1 MHAPYDQLDDDF
13 AVSLSLV
20 SNRSFLQSLRL
31 TPCFVKRTQLLL
43 IVQRGSRVTYSPKV
57 TGEGEREGRGG
68 EEEEEEGGGADV
80 TSRTSD
86 YDQTVLFGQIL
97 LRLIRGFV

>member
-1 MHAPYDQLDDDF
+1 MISRFRCRSFPT
-13 AVSLSLV
+13 
-20 SNRSFLQSLRL
+20 NRSFLQSLRL

-57 TGEGEREGRGG
+57 TGEREREGRGG